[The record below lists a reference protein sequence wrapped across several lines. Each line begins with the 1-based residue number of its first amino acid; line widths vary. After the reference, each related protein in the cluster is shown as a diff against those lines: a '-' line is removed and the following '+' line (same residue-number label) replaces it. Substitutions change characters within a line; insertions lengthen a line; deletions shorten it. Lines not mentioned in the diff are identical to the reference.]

1 MKETK
6 YIDLNNNKVVIIPE
20 GFNYQLVFFLI
31 DNKIEIRDPRIRI
44 TDLIRRDKD
53 IVLKI

>member
-6 YIDLNNNKVVIIPE
+6 YIDLSNNKVVIIPD
-20 GFNYQLVFFLI
+20 GFNYQQVFFLI